1 MQFDQLKR
9 REFITLLGGTA
20 ATWPLAGRAQQP
32 AMPVIGFLSGT
43 PSAPFAHLVAA
54 YRKGLREMGYVEGRN
69 LVIEFRWAEGQYDR
83 LPEMAADLVRRQVA
97 VITTTGGDPAALAA
111 KAATAT
117 IPVVFTAGTDPVKSG
132 LVASLSRPGGNAT
145 GVFILTAVMEGK
157 RLGLL
162 QELVPTV
169 TRIAVLLNPT
179 YTAPEAQLKEVEEAA
194 RTLGLQ
200 TQVLHASTEL
210 DLDTAFATLAQ
221 LRVGALQV
229 CADPFFNSQREH
241 IVALAAHYA
250 IPAIYEQRE
259 FAVVGGLASY
269 GTSLTDA
276 YHQIGLYTGR
286 VLNGDKPA
294 DLPVMQST
302 RYEFL
307 INLKTANA
315 LGLEIS
321 PTLSARADEV
331 IE

>member
-1 MQFDQLKR
+1 MKR
-9 REFITLLGGTA
+9 REFITLLGGA
-20 ATWPLAGRAQQP
+20 AAAWPLAARAQQP

-43 PSAPFAHLVAA
+43 SSAPFAHLVAA
-54 YRKGLREMGYVEGRN
+54 YREGLREMGYVEGRN
-69 LVIEFRWAEGQYDR
+69 LAIEFRWAEGQYDR
-83 LPEMAADLVRRQVA
+83 LPDMAADLVRRQVA

-111 KAATAT
+111 KAATT
-117 IPVVFTAGTDPVKSG
+117 IIPIVFTAGTDPVKSG
-132 LVASLSRPGGNAT
+132 LVASLNRPGGNAT
-145 GVFILTAVMEGK
+145 GVHILTAMMEGK
-157 RLGLL
+157 RQGLL
-162 QELVPTV
+162 RELVPTV

-179 YTAPEAQLKEVEEAA
+179 YTAAEVQLKEVEEAA
-194 RTLGLQ
+194 RTLGLE

-210 DLDTAFATLAQ
+210 ELDTTFATLGQ

-229 CADPFFNSQREH
+229 CADPSFNSRRDH
-241 IVALAAHYA
+241 IVALAARHA

-269 GTSLTDA
+269 GTSLADA
-276 YHQIGLYTGR
+276 YHQLGIYTGR

-302 RYEFL
+302 KYEFI
-307 INLKTANA
+307 INLKTAKA

>member
-1 MQFDQLKR
+1 MRR
-9 REFITLLGGTA
+9 REFITLLGGSA
-20 ATWPLAGRAQQP
+20 AAWPLAARAQQP

-43 PSAPFAHLVAA
+43 SSAPFAHLVAA
-54 YRKGLREMGYVEGRN
+54 YREGLREMGYVEGRN
-69 LVIEFRWAEGQYDR
+69 LAIEFRWAEGQYDR
-83 LPEMAADLVRRQVA
+83 LPELAADLVRRQVA

-111 KAATAT
+111 KAATT
-117 IPVVFTAGTDPVKSG
+117 IIPIVFTAGTDPVKSG
-132 LVASLSRPGGNAT
+132 LVASLNRPGGNAT
-145 GVFILTAVMEGK
+145 GVHILTAMMEGK
-157 RLGLL
+157 RQGLL
-162 QELVPTV
+162 RELVPTV

-179 YTAPEAQLKEVEEAA
+179 YTAAEVQLKEVEEAA
-194 RTLGLQ
+194 RTLGLE

-210 DLDTAFATLAQ
+210 ELDTTFTTLAQ
-221 LRVGALQV
+221 LQVGALQV
-229 CADPFFNSQREH
+229 CADPFFNSQRDH
-241 IVALAAHYA
+241 IVALAARYA

-302 RYEFL
+302 KYEFI
-307 INLKTANA
+307 INLKTAKA